1 VSAMFA
7 SSADA
12 EAKRR
17 ADRLAAALATM
28 GVPARVEP
36 RATLAVLVAPPDIAA
51 RLAEPEMRRAVLAA
65 AREDGFTHVAVEL
78 GTA

>member
-1 VSAMFA
+1 MFA

-17 ADRLAAALATM
+17 ADRLAAKLATM

-36 RATLAVLVAPPDIAA
+36 RATLAVIVASPDIAA
-51 RLAEPEMRRAVLAA
+51 KLAEPETRRAALAA

-78 GTA
+78 GSS